1 MYPLKIKEK
10 YDVSN
15 LASLWNRFSTVYL
28 WNYIPWDF
36 REWVWS
42 HPWVD
47 IVPISKWQEV
57 LSVMDWVVFKAWEDW
72 AYWKY
77 VFIEH
82 KDVYNQ
88 DFTWKTTLYSC
99 YEHLSNVLVKT
110 WDVVKEWQVIW
121 KTWNTWISFWEHL
134 HFQIDLQ
141 EAPFHAY
148 WPYSWVEVQAVWK
161 SFSDWVNLWL
171 WLDKAKN
178 FTINPLVYLDKLDE
192 FRKNNIINSQKENLI
207 VKNEEKLVLKRSS
220 QDDIITDNTLKTEE
234 YTNNVVT
241 KTESNEV
248 LQKKEPVIIKE
259 EKIEVKKS
267 EDVIVDNSSDLLNTM
282 MWDDSKKKNL
292 NWQFKDISKDN
303 KYFSYIEDL
312 SKKWYIFGYSDRT
325 FRPNSFI
332 TRVEFLKLLFLINQ
346 VNLIEYDYQTFLD
359 VKAWIWQKKYVD
371 TRLWLGLISK
381 NNKFFPNYNI
391 SISQAM
397 KIAIKLVFWDIDNSY
412 NWVYEDVNWN
422 EWYAKYAQFWYEN
435 KLLNLWKYF
444 YPNTNITRIQ
454 VVELLYNLSN
464 KKKTLEI

>member
-10 YDVSN
+10 YDVYN

-28 WNYIPWDF
+28 WNYLPWDF

-57 LSVMDWVVFKAWEDW
+57 LSVMDGVVFKTWEDW

-99 YEHLSNVLVKT
+99 YEHLSNVSVKT

-148 WPYSWVEVQAVWK
+148 WPYSWAEVQAVWK

-192 FRKNNIINSQKENLI
+192 FRKNNVINSQKENLI

-220 QDDIITDNTLKTEE
+220 QDDIITNNTLKTEE

-241 KTESNEV
+241 KTESNKV
-248 LQKKEPVIIKE
+248 LEKKESVIIKE

-267 EDVIVDNSSDLLNTM
+267 EDVILDNSSDLLNAI
-282 MWDDSKKKNL
+282 MWDDSKKK
-292 NWQFKDISKDN
+292 I
-303 KYFSYIEDL
+303 
-312 SKKWYIFGYSDRT
+312 
-325 FRPNSFI
+325 
-332 TRVEFLKLLFLINQ
+332 
-346 VNLIEYDYQTFLD
+346 
-359 VKAWIWQKKYVD
+359 
-371 TRLWLGLISK
+371 
-381 NNKFFPNYNI
+381 
-391 SISQAM
+391 
-397 KIAIKLVFWDIDNSY
+397 
-412 NWVYEDVNWN
+412 
-422 EWYAKYAQFWYEN
+422 
-435 KLLNLWKYF
+435 
-444 YPNTNITRIQ
+444 
-454 VVELLYNLSN
+454 
-464 KKKTLEI
+464 